1 MCKWLCRS
9 ERLPIYWEVSVP
21 HGWFIGTAAD
31 FSDVER
37 RPALSNLPLQRAQA
51 RVVYVSGS
59 EQVVVG
65 AWYEL

>member
-1 MCKWLCRS
+1 M
-9 ERLPIYWEVSVP
+9 SVP